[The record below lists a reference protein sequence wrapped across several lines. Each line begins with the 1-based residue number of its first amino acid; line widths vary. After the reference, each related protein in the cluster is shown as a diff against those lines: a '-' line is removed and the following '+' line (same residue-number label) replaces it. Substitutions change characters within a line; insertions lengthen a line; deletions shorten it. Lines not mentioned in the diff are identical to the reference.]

1 MASKCQRK
9 RVKHLKTATGWTSAD
24 VEIRKVIGA
33 LMEVAAIKKPE
44 LAARLGMTPPTLHAR
59 LRNPSDFRL
68 VELRRLCDLATEYG
82 VEVDHLTLGGAKRR
96 I

>member
-1 MASKCQRK
+1 M
-9 RVKHLKTATGWTSAD
+9 KTATGWTSAD

-33 LMEVAAIKKPE
+33 LIEGTAIKKPE
-44 LAARLGMTPPTLHAR
+44 LAARLGMAPPTLYAR
-59 LRNPSDFRL
+59 LKRTADFRL

>member
-1 MASKCQRK
+1 M
-9 RVKHLKTATGWTSAD
+9 KHLKTVAGWTSAD
-24 VEIRKVIGA
+24 VEIRKVIGS
-33 LMEVAAIKKPE
+33 LIEVTAIKKPE
-44 LAARLGMTPPTLHAR
+44 LAVRLGMTPPTLYAR
-59 LRNPSDFRL
+59 LRKPSEFRL